1 LIALLSVVSPA
12 QAAQGETEQSH
23 ASIRKAAQELLTEL
37 TKGEAIPAE
46 IEVGALDPR
55 LRLVACGKPIEA
67 FLPTG
72 THPQGRMAVGVR
84 CAGPKPWTLYVSANI
99 KTFAK
104 VLVTTHSLVRGAQIQ
119 AADLELEVRELD
131 NLTASA
137 VSDPARAVGMVL
149 KRQLAGGDV
158 VTGNVLKAPTLVHRG
173 QQVIVVAKIAGL
185 VVRSKGKALGN
196 GASGEL
202 VRVRNSL
209 SKQIIQG
216 LVTSPGVVRVQ
227 M

>member
-1 LIALLSVVSPA
+1 MALLWVVSPA
-12 QAAQGETEQSH
+12 HAAQGETGQSH
-23 ASIRKAAQELLTEL
+23 ASIRKAAHALLAEL
-37 TKGEAIPAE
+37 TKDQAIPAE

-55 LRLVACGKPIEA
+55 LRLTACGAPVEA
-67 FLPTG
+67 FLPSATR
-72 THPQGRMAVGVR
+72 PQGRMAVGVR
-84 CAGPKPWTLYVSANI
+84 CAGPKPWSLYVSASV

-104 VLVTTHSLVRGAQIQ
+104 VLVTTRSLARGARIQ
-119 AADLELEVRELD
+119 AADLELEVRESD

-137 VSDPARAVGMVL
+137 VSDPARAIGMVL
-149 KRQLAGGDV
+149 TRPLAGGAV
-158 VTGNVLKAPTLVHRG
+158 IGRNVLKAPTLVHRG
-173 QQVIVVAKIAGL
+173 QQVIVIAEIAGL
-185 VVRSKGKALGN
+185 VVRSTGKALGN